1 MGHQKTSEEE
11 APHALCL
18 DDMQYEGPRMDL
30 SSSNINSLDAGF
42 SPRVFD
48 FVEFIDFSYNP
59 LTMTQILDFCKE
71 LPKIRQIC
79 CAGIKYDAEAL
90 AEFDALN
97 IAVETTDKDHINEL
111 RCVDIKDL
119 DELVPGKTK
128 CELAY
133 THRELTTA

>member
-1 MGHQKTSEEE
+1 MAAGLFTFPEQISGFNERALRECMGHQKTSEEE

-59 LTMTQILDFCKE
+59 LTMT
-71 LPKIRQIC
+71 
-79 CAGIKYDAEAL
+79 
-90 AEFDALN
+90 
-97 IAVETTDKDHINEL
+97 
-111 RCVDIKDL
+111 
-119 DELVPGKTK
+119 
-128 CELAY
+128 
-133 THRELTTA
+133 